1 MKHDNKYQC
10 FTCGGIFFT
19 HQKLFSHLDSF
30 HTNEMDSSVTLSRR
44 EHSISFLLTNRDLN
58 PDFGQTTPFQN
69 NYHNSQMVFMT
80 NNNQPMRFQNVYY
93 PATILIEKPN
103 SQMVSMTNNNNTNFI
118 VGHHVQPKLK
128 SQSLQ
133 MQPQPQSR
141 PQPQPQLQ
149 PQLQLDIEEDIST
162 EDEVCILPL
171 IEQMKREWPEIIV
184 IEDDEEDSMDLE
196 LKL

>member
-1 MKHDNKYQC
+1 
-10 FTCGGIFFT
+10 
-19 HQKLFSHLDSF
+19 
-30 HTNEMDSSVTLSRR
+30 
-44 EHSISFLLTNRDLN
+44 
-58 PDFGQTTPFQN
+58 
-69 NYHNSQMVFMT
+69 
-80 NNNQPMRFQNVYY
+80 
-93 PATILIEKPN
+93 
-103 SQMVSMTNNNNTNFI
+103 
-118 VGHHVQPKLK
+118 
-128 SQSLQ
+128 